1 MCIYANLFFKLH
13 QRVFCYLMFPTEESL
28 LNQEDD
34 WHLDLDFSCCK
45 SVAQASRLNHA
56 DFLRIT
62 PPEHDIISDAPFS
75 PDLVFV
81 VSI

>member
-1 MCIYANLFFKLH
+1 M
-13 QRVFCYLMFPTEESL
+13 L

-34 WHLDLDFSCCK
+34 WHLDLDVSLSYFK
-45 SVAQASRLNHA
+45 SVAQASELNHA

-75 PDLVFV
+75 PDSVFV